1 MVAPWSTCVDL
12 TGERVKST
20 SVDMNR
26 GDWGKETAATPPKH
40 RRNAIVT
47 RQAILESALI
57 AFTRSGY
64 NGVGVREIAKGARV
78 TAMLVNRYFGS
89 KERLFAEVVE
99 VALAKRTILTEE
111 ATAPGRDLTTLSRD
125 AAVALVARMTLEDQ
139 PLDGFLVMLRSIS
152 NERAAAIWREKIEQ
166 TFEKPLAAL
175 LPGAEANER
184 AALFQCLIA
193 GFYLMRK
200 VIGSRALA
208 AADTAALSRRL
219 AALFQVLVE
228 PNPYPAAGRKPARPS
243 ARKSKS

>member
-1 MVAPWSTCVDL
+1 MQ
-12 TGERVKST
+12 
-20 SVDMNR
+20 R
-26 GDWGKETAATPPKH
+26 GDWVKQTGATSHKH
-40 RRNAIVT
+40 RRNAIAT
-47 RQAILESALI
+47 RQAILDSALM

-64 NGVGVREIAKGARV
+64 NGVGVREIAKGAGFPD
-78 TAMLVNRYFGS
+78 MLANWYVGS
-89 KERLFAEVVE
+89 EEQLFAEVVE
-99 VALAKRTILTEE
+99 AALAKRTILTDE
-111 ATAPGRDLTTLSRD
+111 ATTPGRDLTTLSRD

-166 TFEKPLAAL
+166 TFERPLAAL

-208 AADTAALSRRL
+208 AADTAGLSRQL
-219 AALFQVLVE
+219 AALFQVLV
-228 PNPYPAAGRKPARPS
+228 
-243 ARKSKS
+243 

>member
-1 MVAPWSTCVDL
+1 MQ
-12 TGERVKST
+12 
-20 SVDMNR
+20 R
-26 GDWGKETAATPPKH
+26 GDRLKKTGAIPPKH
-40 RRNAIVT
+40 RRNAVAT
-47 RQAILESALI
+47 RQAILDSALM

-64 NGVGVREIAKGARV
+64 NGVGVREIAKGAGV

-89 KERLFAEVVE
+89 KEQLFAEVVE
-99 VALAKRTILTEE
+99 AALAKRTILTEE
-111 ATAPGRDLTTLSRD
+111 ATTRGRDLTTLSRD

-166 TFEKPLAAL
+166 TFEKPLAAV

-208 AADTAALSRRL
+208 AADTATLSRRL

-228 PNPYPAAGRKPARPS
+228 PNPYPVVSRKPARPS
-243 ARKSKS
+243 AKKSESR

>member
-1 MVAPWSTCVDL
+1 MQ
-12 TGERVKST
+12 
-20 SVDMNR
+20 R
-26 GDWGKETAATPPKH
+26 GDRLKKTGAIPPKH
-40 RRNAIVT
+40 RRNAIAT
-47 RQAILESALI
+47 RQAILGSALM

-64 NGVGVREIAKGARV
+64 NGVGVREIAKGAGV

-89 KERLFAEVVE
+89 KEQLFAEVVE
-99 VALAKRTILTEE
+99 AALAKRTILTEE
-111 ATAPGRDLTTLSRD
+111 ATTRGRDLTTLSRD

-152 NERAAAIWREKIEQ
+152 NERAAVIWREKIEQ
-166 TFEKPLAAL
+166 TFEKPLAAV

-228 PNPYPAAGRKPARPS
+228 PNPYPAANRKPARPS
-243 ARKSKS
+243 AKKSKSR

>member
-1 MVAPWSTCVDL
+1 MQ
-12 TGERVKST
+12 
-20 SVDMNR
+20 R
-26 GDWGKETAATPPKH
+26 GDRLKKTGAIPAKH
-40 RRNAIVT
+40 RRNAVAT
-47 RQAILESALI
+47 RQAILDSALM

-64 NGVGVREIAKGARV
+64 NGVGVREIAKGAGV

-89 KERLFAEVVE
+89 KEQLFAEVVE
-99 VALAKRTILTEE
+99 AALAKRTILTEE
-111 ATAPGRDLTTLSRD
+111 ATTRGRDLTTLSRD

-166 TFEKPLAAL
+166 TFEKPLAAV

-208 AADTAALSRRL
+208 AADTAALSRRI

-228 PNPYPAAGRKPARPS
+228 PNPYPVASRKPARPS
-243 ARKSKS
+243 VKKSKSR

>member
-1 MVAPWSTCVDL
+1 MQ
-12 TGERVKST
+12 
-20 SVDMNR
+20 R
-26 GDWGKETAATPPKH
+26 GDPVNKTGANPPKH
-40 RRNAIVT
+40 RRNAIAT
-47 RQAILESALI
+47 RQAILESALM

-64 NGVGVREIAKGARV
+64 NGVGVREIAKGAGV

-89 KERLFAEVVE
+89 KEQLFAEVVE
-99 VALAKRTILTEE
+99 AALAKRTILTEE
-111 ATAPGRDLTTLSRD
+111 ATTPGRDLTTLSRD

-200 VIGSRALA
+200 VIGSTALA
-208 AADTAALSRRL
+208 AADTAALSRQL

-228 PNPYPAAGRKPARPS
+228 PNPYPVASRKPARPS
-243 ARKSKS
+243 AKQRKSR